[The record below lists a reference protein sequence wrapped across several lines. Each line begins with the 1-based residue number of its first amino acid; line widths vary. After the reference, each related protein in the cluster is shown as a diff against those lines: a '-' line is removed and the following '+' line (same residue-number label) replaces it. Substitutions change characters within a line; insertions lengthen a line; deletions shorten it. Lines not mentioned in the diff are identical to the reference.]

1 MLAPS
6 KWLEALQGWIASLG
20 VCSIALLA
28 GIYVLATLFWAPE
41 WPLTIAAGL
50 INALG
55 VPVAVVAETVAAS
68 LAFSLCVPLACD
80 SVRHRLRRQRI
91 FRAIDEA
98 GWKIV
103 ALLRL
108 GRAVPFTLQK
118 YLFDSLRFPF
128 WYYVMATLNGI
139 IRHAGQCRPVATAV
153 LDYG

>member
-1 MLAPS
+1 VLAPS

-128 WYYVMATLNGI
+128 WYYVMATLSGI

>member
-1 MLAPS
+1 M
-6 KWLEALQGWIASLG
+6 
-20 VCSIALLA
+20 
-28 GIYVLATLFWAPE
+28 LATLFWAPE

-128 WYYVMATLNGI
+128 WYYVMATLSGI

>member
-68 LAFSLCVPLACD
+68 LAFSRCVY
-80 SVRHRLRRQRI
+80 
-91 FRAIDEA
+91 
-98 GWKIV
+98 
-103 ALLRL
+103 L
-108 GRAVPFTLQK
+108 GRSTRQ
-118 YLFDSLRFPF
+118 
-128 WYYVMATLNGI
+128 
-139 IRHAGQCRPVATAV
+139 AGRSSRCYA
-153 LDYG
+153 

>member
-1 MLAPS
+1 VLAPS

-91 FRAIDEA
+91 FGAIDEA

-128 WYYVMATLNGI
+128 WYYVMATLSGI

>member
-50 INALG
+50 INGLG

-128 WYYVMATLNGI
+128 WYYVMATLSGI

>member
-128 WYYVMATLNGI
+128 WYYVMATLSGI

>member
-6 KWLEALQGWIASLG
+6 KWLETLQGWIASLG

-91 FRAIDEA
+91 FGARQA
-98 GWKIV
+98 GRSSRCY
-103 ALLRL
+103 A
-108 GRAVPFTLQK
+108 
-118 YLFDSLRFPF
+118 
-128 WYYVMATLNGI
+128 
-139 IRHAGQCRPVATAV
+139 
-153 LDYG
+153 

>member
-6 KWLEALQGWIASLG
+6 KWLETLQGWIASLG

-128 WYYVMATLNGI
+128 WYYVMATLSGI

>member
-68 LAFSLCVPLACD
+68 LAFSRCVPLACD

-128 WYYVMATLNGI
+128 WYYVMATLSGI

>member
-6 KWLEALQGWIASLG
+6 KWLETLQGWIASLG

-80 SVRHRLRRQRI
+80 SVSAPAAAAANIWGDRRGRLEDRRAATPRPGG
-91 FRAIDEA
+91 AIHFAE
-98 GWKIV
+98 I
-103 ALLRL
+103 
-108 GRAVPFTLQK
+108 
-118 YLFDSLRFPF
+118 
-128 WYYVMATLNGI
+128 
-139 IRHAGQCRPVATAV
+139 PV
-153 LDYG
+153 

>member
-1 MLAPS
+1 VLAPS
-6 KWLEALQGWIASLG
+6 KWLETLQGWIASLG

-128 WYYVMATLNGI
+128 WYYVMATLSGI

>member
-80 SVRHRLRRQRI
+80 SVRHRLRRQRV

-128 WYYVMATLNGI
+128 WYYVMATLSGI